1 MSRRRR
7 NLEPV
12 PLEFSRQGVGS
23 ERHRRRGV
31 LFSEMGREEVRW
43 LWEGRIP
50 LGNITV
56 LDGDPGLG
64 KSVITTDLAARVTV
78 GQVFPDGVPC
88 GADAGGAGVVML
100 NAEDS
105 FANTMVPRFDAAGGD
120 SRRAVWLSEV
130 PDEAEPEH
138 GRPISLPEDI
148 ALLEGAMERVAA
160 RLVIVDPLMAF
171 LSSYTNAHKD
181 QDIRHVLARLKSLAE
196 RTGAAMLLVR
206 HLNKLPGGN
215 PLYRGGGSIGIIGA
229 ARSGLIVAQDPD
241 DPDGKRRVLASSK
254 QNLTEPTPSL
264 VFGVT
269 SSAANGAARVE
280 WHGESSLDA
289 ADLMRA
295 PLEEEEKSAL
305 EEALELLKDELSD
318 GPMAAKQVKLNA
330 KREGVSERTL
340 NRAKARLKVRS
351 TKEAYGW
358 TWKMPKKPEK
368 DQDRRASDLG
378 NLASDVGDNDQNPA
392 CSSQDCQGCQHC
404 QSSEHPNREEWSGNL
419 DGWLDHPLDCECDE
433 CLYGPP
439 KMKGTT

>member
-7 NLEPV
+7 TLEPV
-12 PLEFSRQGVGS
+12 PLEFSRRRIRPEEQ
-23 ERHRRRGV
+23 RRGL
-31 LFSEMGREEVRW
+31 LFSEMSRDEVRW

-64 KSVITTDLAARVTV
+64 KSVITTDLAARVTISRT
-78 GQVFPDGVPC
+78 FPDGVPC
-88 GADAGGAGVVML
+88 GVEAGGAGVVML

-105 FANTMVPRFDAAGGD
+105 FSNTVGPRFDAAGGD
-120 SRRAVWLSEV
+120 SQRAVWLSEV

-138 GRPISLPEDI
+138 SRPISLPEDI
-148 ALLEGAMERVAA
+148 ALLEGAIERVAA

-196 RTGAAMLLVR
+196 RTEAALLLVR

-229 ARSGLIVAQDPD
+229 ARSGLIVAQDPED
-241 DPDGKRRVLASSK
+241 SDGKRRVLASSK
-254 QNLTEPTPSL
+254 QNLSEPMPSL
-264 VFGVT
+264 VFGIANST
-269 SSAANGAARVE
+269 ANGAARVE
-280 WHGESSLDA
+280 WHGVSSLDA
-289 ADLMRA
+289 TELMRA

-305 EEALELLKDELSD
+305 EEALEFLKEELELSE
-318 GPMAAKQVKLNA
+318 GPMAAKHVKLNA
-330 KREGVSERTL
+330 KKEGVSERTL

-358 TWKMPKKPEK
+358 TWTMPKKPE
-368 DQDRRASDLG
+368 DQDRCASGPG
-378 NLASDVGDNDQNPA
+378 NLADGGDGNGRDPA

-404 QSSEHPNREEWSGNL
+404 QVNERANGEERGGNL
-419 DGWLDHPLDCECDE
+419 EGWLAHPLACECDD
-433 CLYGPP
+433 CLYGSR
-439 KMKGTT
+439 TTKDKT

>member
-12 PLEFSRQGVGS
+12 PPEFSR
-23 ERHRRRGV
+23 RTRREGHGRGV
-31 LFSEMGREEVRW
+31 LFSEMERDEVRW
-43 LWEGRIP
+43 LWQGRIP

-64 KSVITTDLAARVTV
+64 KSVFTTDLAARVTV
-78 GQVFPDGVPC
+78 GRAFPDGAPC
-88 GADAGGAGVVML
+88 GTGPDGAGVVML

-105 FANTMVPRFDAAGGD
+105 FSNTVGPRFDTAGGD

-130 PDEAEPEH
+130 PDETDPEQV
-138 GRPISLPEDI
+138 RPVSLPEDI
-148 ALLEGAMERVAA
+148 ALLEGAIGRVEA

-171 LSSYTNAHKD
+171 LSGHTNAHKD

-196 RTGAAMLLVR
+196 RTGAAVLLVR
-206 HLNKLPGGN
+206 HLNKMSGGN

-229 ARSGLIVAQDPD
+229 ARSGLIVAQDPE
-241 DPDGKRRVLASSK
+241 DPDGRRRVLASSK
-254 QNLTEPTPSL
+254 QNLSEPTPSL
-264 VFGVT
+264 VFGVA
-269 SSAANGAARVE
+269 SSAVNGAARLE
-280 WHGESSLDA
+280 WRGGSSLDA
-289 ADLMRA
+289 VELMRA

-305 EEALELLKDELSD
+305 EEALEFLKDELSE

-330 KREGVSERTL
+330 RGEGISERTL

-358 TWKMPKKPEK
+358 TWTLPEAPGN
-368 DQDRRASDLG
+368 QDRHASVPG
-378 NLASDVGDNDQNPA
+378 NLAGAVDGGKRNPA

-404 QSSEHPNREEWSGNL
+404 QGQGSAGGEERDGNL
-419 DGWLDHPLDCECDE
+419 DGWLDHPLDCECTD

-439 KMKGTT
+439 TAKGTT

>member
-1 MSRRRR
+1 MSRRGR

-12 PLEFSRQGVGS
+12 PPEFSRQ
-23 ERHRRRGV
+23 ETKLEARRRGM
-31 LFSEMGREEVRW
+31 LFSQMGREEVRW

-78 GQVFPDGVPC
+78 GRAFPDGVPC
-88 GADAGGAGVVML
+88 GVETNGAGVVML

-105 FANTMVPRFDAAGGD
+105 FANTVGPRFDAAGGD
-120 SRRAVWLSEV
+120 SERAVWLSEV
-130 PDEAEPEH
+130 PNEVEPEYS
-138 GRPISLPEDI
+138 RPISLPEDV
-148 ALLEGAMERVAA
+148 ALLEGAIERVAA

-196 RTGAAMLLVR
+196 KTGAAILLVR
-206 HLNKLPGGN
+206 HLNKMPGGN

-241 DPDGKRRVLASSK
+241 DPDGRRRVLASSK
-254 QNLTEPTPSL
+254 NNLSEPTPSL
-264 VFGVT
+264 IFGVA
-269 SSAANGAARVE
+269 SSDANGAARVE
-280 WHGESSLDA
+280 WHGESSLNA
-289 ADLMRA
+289 TELMRA

-305 EEALELLKDELSD
+305 EEALEFLKDELSE

-358 TWKMPKKPEK
+358 TWTMPKRSGEDKG
-368 DQDRRASDLG
+368 RRASDSG
-378 NLASDVGDNDQNPA
+378 NLVGGGSDNSQNPT
-392 CSSQDCQGCQHC
+392 CSPQDCQGCQHC
-404 QSSEHPNREEWSGNL
+404 QGDERTDGEERDGSL
-419 DGWLDHPLDCECDE
+419 DRWLDHPLDCECAD
-433 CLYGPP
+433 CLYGPRAT
-439 KMKGTT
+439 KGTT

>member
-1 MSRRRR
+1 MSQRRR

-12 PLEFSRQGVGS
+12 PPEFSRQR
-23 ERHRRRGV
+23 ERLEEGRRGV
-31 LFSEMGREEVRW
+31 LFSEMGRDEVRW

-64 KSVITTDLAARVTV
+64 KSVITTDLSARVTV
-78 GQVFPDGVPC
+78 GRAFPDGTPC
-88 GADAGGAGVVML
+88 GIEAGGAGVVML

-105 FANTMVPRFDAAGGD
+105 FANTVGPRFDVAGGN
-120 SRRAVWLSEV
+120 SERAVWLSEV
-130 PDEAEPEH
+130 PDEGEPEH
-138 GRPISLPEDI
+138 SRPVSLPEDI
-148 ALLEGAMERVAA
+148 ALLEDAIERVAA

-196 RTGAAMLLVR
+196 STGVAMVLVR

-254 QNLTEPTPSL
+254 NNLSEPMPSL
-264 VFGVT
+264 VFGVA
-269 SSAANGAARVE
+269 SSAASGVARVE

-289 ADLMRA
+289 TELMRA

-305 EEALELLKDELSD
+305 EEALGFLKDELSD

-330 KREGVSERTL
+330 KKEGVSERTL
-340 NRAKARLKVRS
+340 NRAKARLKIRS
-351 TKEAYGW
+351 IKEAYGW
-358 TWKMPKKPEK
+358 TWTMPKRPEEN
-368 DQDRRASDLG
+368 QDLRAPDPG
-378 NLASDVGDNDQNPA
+378 NLAGGGGGSGRDPA

-404 QSSEHPNREEWSGNL
+404 QGGEHAGKEKRDGKLE
-419 DGWLDHPLDCECDE
+419 GWLDHPLDCECND
-433 CLYGPP
+433 CLYGPQTT
-439 KMKGTT
+439 KGKT

>member
-12 PLEFSRQGVGS
+12 PPEFSRLRT
-23 ERHRRRGV
+23 EREERRRGV
-31 LFSEMGREEVRW
+31 LFSEMARNEVRW
-43 LWEGRIP
+43 LWQGRIP

-64 KSVITTDLAARVTV
+64 KSVFTTDLAARVTV
-78 GQVFPDGVPC
+78 GRRFPDGAPC
-88 GADAGGAGVVML
+88 GVEKDGAGVVML

-105 FANTMVPRFDAAGGD
+105 FSNTVGPRFDAAGGD
-120 SRRAVWLSEV
+120 SGRAVWLSEV
-130 PDEAEPEH
+130 TDEAEPEH
-138 GRPISLPEDI
+138 VRPVSLPEDI
-148 ALLEGAMERVAA
+148 ALLEGAIGRVAA

-171 LSSYTNAHKD
+171 LSGHTNAHKD

-196 RTGAAMLLVR
+196 RTGAAVLLVR
-206 HLNKLPGGN
+206 HLNKMPGGN

-254 QNLTEPTPSL
+254 QNLAEPKPSL
-264 VFGVT
+264 VFGVA

-280 WHGESSLDA
+280 WHGGSSLDA
-289 ADLMRA
+289 AELMRA

-305 EEALELLKDELSD
+305 EEALEFLKDELSD
-318 GPMAAKQVKLNA
+318 GPIAAKQVKLNA
-330 KREGVSERTL
+330 KGEGVSERTL

-358 TWKMPKKPEK
+358 TWTMPEAPGIG
-368 DQDRRASDLG
+368 DGRGPDPG
-378 NLASDVGDNDQNPA
+378 NLAGTEGSNGRDPA

-404 QSSEHPNREEWSGNL
+404 QGSKHEGREKNNGNL
-419 DGWLDHPLDCECDE
+419 DGWMEHPLDCGCDD
-433 CLYGPP
+433 CLHGPRTT
-439 KMKGTT
+439 KGTA